1 MVQNEWPPIVFLFL
15 AFARS
20 WPAQKSLTPLEITPN
35 AQFPLTQT
43 FIKGKGM
50 MRVIETIYNF

>member
-1 MVQNEWPPIVFLFL
+1 MNVRRAAIPFL
-15 AFARS
+15 AFARN

-43 FIKGKGM
+43 FIQGKRM
-50 MRVIETIYNF
+50 MRAIETIYNF